1 MNLSLPKV
9 SLLKGINEKTEA
21 TTEYL
26 LTKKVWCGDVGRTS
40 YFFDKKG
47 EEIE

>member
-1 MNLSLPKV
+1 MNFSLPKV

-26 LTKKVWCGDVGRTS
+26 LTKNCDVGRTS

-47 EEIE
+47 KEIE